1 MASMASDKLLI
12 MIGLIISQAK
22 FEGGGGGGGTV
33 VAQSNELRMQ
43 WNLSKP
49 QARKLQGKLV
59 DQFSGWTSICV
70 KI

>member
-12 MIGLIISQAK
+12 MIEQIIDQDK
-22 FEGGGGGGGTV
+22 FKGRGGGAEVT
-33 VAQSNELRMQ
+33 QSKELRMQ

-59 DQFSGWTSICV
+59 DQFSGWTSIYV